1 MQMAYENVTPTI
13 AQDVFNFRLL
23 HLTRGAIERK
33 PSSSEYGTDWL
44 TFKYT
49 HFYADLMNL

>member
-1 MQMAYENVTPTI
+1 MQMAYENVTPPI